1 MQTDKLVLTPSQQS
15 MLNATIRD
23 PVDPPYLLQLV
34 LAFTPDVTEPNW
46 RAAWHQVVTAHPLLR
61 MAYISGIPSI
71 TPADQ
76 QPE

>member
-34 LAFTPDVTEPNW
+34 LILTNTYQDTQDNLTNF
-46 RAAWHQVVTAHPLLR
+46 HTALYFIC
-61 MAYISGIPSI
+61 AV
-71 TPADQ
+71 
-76 QPE
+76 